1 MTDISQL
8 SNDELQ
14 ALQQGQGNAAAGGA
28 AAPQMSAMSD
38 DDLHRLYAQQQATA
52 PDTFGNLTNTAARYA
67 TFGLSDLAGAAG
79 SAVGD
84 VLSGAPGSFGEN
96 YNKALARA
104 RGEASQFS
112 TEHPYSNALA
122 ALAGAGSAGAPSV
135 GREALGAAASSVP
148 LLPNAVTAPAGVT
161 TRPFLGAST
170 PTTTAAA
177 PTLAGRVGTGMLGGA
192 GAGAASG
199 YSNTGTLQGTV
210 MGAGTGAVIGG
221 AAPVMGELASVP
233 INAFT
238 RRFLGGAD
246 SQALDRIAGRVA
258 QDERA
263 GGPGVAGIQTAL
275 AGANGKPL
283 SIADV
288 GGENT
293 QALAGNVTRMPGE
306 GREVSTGFLGD
317 RSAGAASRM
326 TSDLDTAL
334 PAGSA
339 FTTAQDLM
347 QQRATAARPLYDQ
360 AYAANASIASPE
372 INAVLDTPAGKN
384 ALAAARVKMLNDQS
398 TLGQPI
404 PGDLS
409 LRTLD
414 YVKRSLDDQIGGAI
428 HGGANDDARILTG
441 LKKQLVG
448 VMDDADATATRDAQ
462 GNITTP
468 GLYQQ
473 ARDAFAGPSA
483 LNDALQAGQTFR
495 SMRPEQVQ
503 ATMDGYSPSEREFF
517 RLGAA
522 DSLRK
527 QVMQTGD
534 PRVVIGTNSANNRGA
549 DMMKQQLRPLFDNQ
563 GDFDKFI
570 GDMSNESM
578 MQANTGKFIGNSA
591 TAARVA
597 EDNSGHTGTS
607 ALANAATIGGA
618 LLGGEPFVAA
628 SRVPALFSALRNVGG
643 ANNPAVNASMARV
656 LFTADPATNAQT
668 LAQILAQSRYP
679 SMSNQLALPVAAA
692 AGSNPVV
699 PLRIG
704 GTLAHL
710 ISGATSAEQPAAPR

>member
-28 AAPQMSAMSD
+28 AAPQMSAISD

-122 ALAGAGSAGAPSV
+122 ALAGAGSAGAP
-135 GREALGAAASSVP
+135 GAA
-148 LLPNAVTAPAGVT
+148 PA
-161 TRPFLGAST
+161 
-170 PTTTAAA
+170 AAA
-177 PTLAGRVGTGMLGGA
+177 PTLAGRIGTGMLGGA

-199 YSNTGTLQGTV
+199 FANSPTGSIQDTLI
-210 MGAGTGAVIGG
+210 GAGTGALVG
-221 AAPVMGELASVP
+221 AGTPVVGELASIP

-246 SQALDRIAGRVA
+246 SQALDRIAGRVT

-263 GGPGVAGIQTAL
+263 GGPGVVGIQTAL

-448 VMDDADATATRDAQ
+448 VMDDAD
-462 GNITTP
+462 
-468 GLYQQ
+468 
-473 ARDAFAGPSA
+473 
-483 LNDALQAGQTFR
+483 
-495 SMRPEQVQ
+495 
-503 ATMDGYSPSEREFF
+503 
-517 RLGAA
+517 
-522 DSLRK
+522 
-527 QVMQTGD
+527 
-534 PRVVIGTNSANNRGA
+534 
-549 DMMKQQLRPLFDNQ
+549 
-563 GDFDKFI
+563 
-570 GDMSNESM
+570 
-578 MQANTGKFIGNSA
+578 
-591 TAARVA
+591 
-597 EDNSGHTGTS
+597 
-607 ALANAATIGGA
+607 
-618 LLGGEPFVAA
+618 
-628 SRVPALFSALRNVGG
+628 
-643 ANNPAVNASMARV
+643 
-656 LFTADPATNAQT
+656 
-668 LAQILAQSRYP
+668 
-679 SMSNQLALPVAAA
+679 
-692 AGSNPVV
+692 
-699 PLRIG
+699 
-704 GTLAHL
+704 
-710 ISGATSAEQPAAPR
+710 